1 MKLSVASLFTGLGGF
16 DLAAEQLGHKV
27 VLQAEIDSSARKLL
41 RQRFPNVLL
50 ADDATRVDLR
60 GIDIVLAGFPCQG
73 VSAAASTRKHGGL
86 FDPESKSFVVW
97 QVLDR
102 IAEAKV
108 PFLLLENSDSLK
120 TKRYKDDLQALVS
133 IIQAH
138 GYDCHVVRLNSG
150 CYGSAMRRVRT
161 FLLCRR
167 RAFLLPDVSGEL
179 VWRCDADG
187 IGVNNMQGGAVF
199 CAQPSVT
206 LKAKSYSIMVTRE
219 EVRKLLPEAVEVL
232 FGLPVGWTEPAGSET
247 ARYERLGNAVSVDAA
262 RAAIGLLVSGD
273 APMMT
278 PAYRYA
284 DLLPLTEVA
293 GGGTAGSAIGRVL
306 RDVSDGRGAVNEY
319 EWRYCLPVYLKHMDA
334 HADEV
339 KPQMWDY
346 VKDLKKLVPKWKPKP
361 WPKSATVAMDQ

>member
-1 MKLSVASLFTGLGGF
+1 
-16 DLAAEQLGHKV
+16 
-27 VLQAEIDSSARKLL
+27 
-41 RQRFPNVLL
+41 
-50 ADDATRVDLR
+50 
-60 GIDIVLAGFPCQG
+60 
-73 VSAAASTRKHGGL
+73 
-86 FDPESKSFVVW
+86 
-97 QVLDR
+97 
-102 IAEAKV
+102 
-108 PFLLLENSDSLK
+108 
-120 TKRYKDDLQALVS
+120 
-133 IIQAH
+133 
-138 GYDCHVVRLNSG
+138 
-150 CYGSAMRRVRT
+150 
-161 FLLCRR
+161 
-167 RAFLLPDVSGEL
+167 
-179 VWRCDADG
+179 
-187 IGVNNMQGGAVF
+187 
-199 CAQPSVT
+199 
-206 LKAKSYSIMVTRE
+206 
-219 EVRKLLPEAVEVL
+219 
-232 FGLPVGWTEPAGSET
+232 
-247 ARYERLGNAVSVDAA
+247 VSVDAA